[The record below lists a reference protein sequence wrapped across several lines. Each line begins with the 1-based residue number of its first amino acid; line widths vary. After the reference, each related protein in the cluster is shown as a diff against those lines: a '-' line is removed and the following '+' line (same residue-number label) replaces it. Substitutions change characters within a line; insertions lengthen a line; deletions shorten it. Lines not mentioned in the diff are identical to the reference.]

1 MRKTLMCAFLALS
14 LVGGQLSAYKDDD
27 HVTPS
32 RLGCVNL
39 HFGKSKEEAKSKV
52 EELKQSGLK
61 NSKGEHFAYDNG
73 KMIQRFKNA
82 AGESLKF
89 KDLANVDKET
99 REAIAKS
106 NDTCATKF
114 YYS

>member
-32 RLGCVNL
+32 RVGCVSL
-39 HFGKSKEEAKSKV
+39 SLGKNKEEAKSKV
-52 EELKQSGLK
+52 EEIKKSGLK
-61 NSKGEHFAYDNG
+61 NSKGVHFAYDNG
-73 KMIQRFKNA
+73 KMIQRVKNA

-89 KDLANVDKET
+89 KDLANLDKET

-106 NDTCATKF
+106 DDICATKF
-114 YYS
+114 FYN